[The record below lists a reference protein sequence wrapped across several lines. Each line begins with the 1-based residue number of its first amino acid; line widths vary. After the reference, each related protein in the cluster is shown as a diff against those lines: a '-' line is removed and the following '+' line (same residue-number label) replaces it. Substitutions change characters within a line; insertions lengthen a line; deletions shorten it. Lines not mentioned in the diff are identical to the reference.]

1 MDIKKNRTEQNS
13 LLGVQQRELEKKEEV
28 LVEVLVEVLLLLVLD
43 FLRIF
48 LLPLTFPRLFCPTD
62 YSSPANSRAPSLQSG
77 AKPFQESDGEFQTQE
92 RQPSRISFFF
102 LSLCMRL
109 SQKQSGHAE
118 PLPASKLHLY
128 RALMCVTDLS
138 LHPSHLPYLI
148 LPCLPL
154 ERDCSTTTTTERGT
168 RATPSRPDT
177 CSISELAFINTRGCW
192 KAAQREF

>member
-77 AKPFQESDGEFQTQE
+77 AKPFQESDGS
-92 RQPSRISFFF
+92 RPSNGNRVVFLSSFF
-102 LSLCMRL
+102 LSLY
-109 SQKQSGHAE
+109 A
-118 PLPASKLHLY
+118 A
-128 RALMCVTDLS
+128 
-138 LHPSHLPYLI
+138 
-148 LPCLPL
+148 
-154 ERDCSTTTTTERGT
+154 
-168 RATPSRPDT
+168 
-177 CSISELAFINTRGCW
+177 ISEAEWSCGTVARI
-192 KAAQREF
+192 